1 MSSTLIPS
9 QDLVPSVS
17 SRVVTIDATSMLEA
31 TPDGEHWVDFILPQD
46 LHVAADDKIIMAGS
60 ERVTL
65 DAGKGSIRLPTYDP
79 DAKTVDGS
87 TDWVILVKKS
97 WVGKGCGHGRGC
109 GCGGAYAIRVPVGTS
124 SISLADLPAVR
135 ALTPREQIYA
145 ITGASVT
152 VTEGGSWGASLDLSG
167 GILNLG
173 LTVPPGGTAWKRG
186 RLADGTDANDLTG
199 TAQSGI
205 YALGSSGA
213 YSNLPFTGA
222 GQLEVVIE
230 STGPAYQ
237 EATQYATGS
246 TYKRP
251 LTNPYSS
258 PKQWGAWRRTDTD
271 YQGTVPDGGDLNIY
285 DSLNSSGRYA
295 LAAGRA
301 YLNAPFDSAGQLR
314 VDVASTGPGYQE
326 AVEYATGVTFR
337 RPLTNP
343 YVTPREW
350 GDWRRTDASVAPSLS
365 APPRLP
371 DPGAP
376 LESDLTTLTMWGDSL
391 THAGGIAQQLRTLLP
406 AVTVVNR
413 GMSGQNSAHIA
424 GRQGGVPAV
433 MTVIGGTIPASG
445 GVEIDTRTT
454 NILIE
459 SGYPARSLTGYL
471 AGVHG
476 TLSVPSGTI
485 THTFTRTTDGVPV
498 EIPEGAPFWT
508 DDGIAARRGAQII
521 WMGRNNLG
529 TELPTTYLPGMIE
542 HLSTARKRVV
552 VLSVTNSPDE
562 GIGTERYELFQAVNE
577 ELRVMGGECFL
588 DVRRWLI
595 DEGLAAVGITPTAED
610 TAAVAVDAVPPSL
623 TSDGIHFTTAA
634 QTAIGTWLHTQ
645 LGALGW
651 Y

>member
-1 MSSTLIPS
+1 MTSTIVPPV
-9 QDLVPSVS
+9 DLAPGMP
-17 SRVVTIDATSMLEA
+17 SRVVTISATDVTEGGQSLEGQMVRFA
-31 TPDGEHWVDFILPQD
+31 LSD
-46 LHVAADDKIIMAGS
+46 
-60 ERVTL
+60 TL
-65 DAGKGSIRLPTYDP
+65 DVTSGGDVIAKTQAEVVLDANGEGRIRLPVYNENV
-79 DAKTVDGS
+79 KTWCGQ
-87 TDWVILVKKS
+87 DWAILVTATWGSQK
-97 WVGKGCGHGRGC
+97 
-109 GCGGAYAIRVPVGTS
+109 AIRVPAGTS
-124 SISLADLPAVR
+124 SIALSALPAIR
-135 ALTPREQIYA
+135 PLRGRELQWA

-152 VTEGGSWGASLDLSG
+152 VTEGGQWDATLDLSG

-213 YSNLPFTGA
+213 YSNLPFTGS

-237 EATQYATGS
+237 EATQYATGA
-246 TYKRP
+246 TYRRP
-251 LTNPYSS
+251 MTNPYSS

-271 YQGTVPDGGDLNIY
+271 YQGTVPDGEDLNIY
-285 DSLNSSGRYA
+285 DSLNNSGRYA

-314 VDVASTGPGYQE
+314 VDVAATGPGYQE
-326 AVEYATGVTFR
+326 AVEYATGATYR
-337 RPLTNP
+337 RSLTNP
-343 YVTPREW
+343 YSTPRQW
-350 GDWRRTDASVAPSLS
+350 GDWSRTDAAPSVS
-365 APPRLP
+365 VDSVPTLP

-376 LESDLTTLTMWGDSL
+376 LESDTALVTMWGDSL
-391 THAGGIAQQLRTLLP
+391 THAGGIASRLSALLP
-406 AVTVVNR
+406 DVTVVNR

-433 MTVIGGTIPASG
+433 MTVIGGAIPASG

-476 TLSVPSGTI
+476 TLSVPSGTT
-485 THTFTRTTDGVPV
+485 THTFTRTTDGTPV
-498 EIPEGAPFWT
+498 EIPDGAPFWT
-508 DDGIAARRGAQII
+508 DDGIAARRGAQVI

-542 HLSTARKRVV
+542 HLSPARKRVV